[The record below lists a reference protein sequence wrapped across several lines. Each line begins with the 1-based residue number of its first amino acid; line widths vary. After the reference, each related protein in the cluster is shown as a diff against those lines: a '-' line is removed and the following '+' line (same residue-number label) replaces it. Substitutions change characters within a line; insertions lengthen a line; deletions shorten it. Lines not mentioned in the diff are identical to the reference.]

1 MSWRTD
7 NTVFLKDILL
17 LATSAKAYL
26 IRTEDDAEVW
36 IPKSQVK
43 EIVFGR
49 DLKDDKTGNPVK
61 EITVL
66 EIPTWLA
73 EKNNLY

>member
-1 MSWRTD
+1 MSWKTD
-7 NTVFLKDILL
+7 STVFLRDLL
-17 LATSAKAYL
+17 LIATTAKAYL
-26 IRTEDDAEVW
+26 VRSTDDAETW

-43 EIVFGR
+43 EIIFGK
-49 DLKDDKTGNPVK
+49 DLKDDRTGNMVK

>member
-1 MSWRTD
+1 MSWGTE
-7 NTVFLKDILL
+7 NTIFLKDILL
-17 LATSAKAYL
+17 IATTAKAYL
-26 IRTEDDAEVW
+26 VRSTDDAEVW

-43 EIVFGR
+43 EIIFGQ
-49 DLKDDKTGNPVK
+49 DLKDEKTGHQVK
-61 EITVL
+61 EISVL

>member
-1 MSWRTD
+1 MSWGTD
-7 NTVFLKDILL
+7 NTIFLKDILL
-17 LATSAKAYL
+17 LATTAKAYL
-26 IRTEDDAEVW
+26 IRTMDDAEVW

-43 EIVFGR
+43 DIVFGK
-49 DLKDDKTGNPVK
+49 DLKDDKTGHMVK
-61 EITVL
+61 EITTI